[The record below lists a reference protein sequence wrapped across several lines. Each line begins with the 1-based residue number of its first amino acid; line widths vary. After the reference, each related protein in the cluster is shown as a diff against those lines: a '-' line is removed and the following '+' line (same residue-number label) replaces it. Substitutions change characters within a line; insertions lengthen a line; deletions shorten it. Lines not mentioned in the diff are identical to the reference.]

1 MKTEVGIPVYNALDT
16 LSATLI
22 SLVGQTVHDFSICL
36 SIDGDNFFEEYLDL
50 ANKYKEQGLNIR
62 VIFNNINQGPGV
74 ARQQILDTTEAEYII
89 FLDADDLLTP
99 RAVEILTRVIEEQK
113 LNIVRSAYVKE
124 EKGKLGVMIPHNSA
138 SITHFHGKIYRVSY
152 LKENNISFLPELRYN
167 EDSYFNLVAWNA
179 TEKRGE
185 ITESMCVWR
194 ENQQS
199 ITRAEGEKAFF
210 IKSYDQYIYSQVQG
224 LKKLYE
230 IKNELSNKLITATLI
245 LLYSNYMRAKL
256 YELPT
261 QLIEQYLQTLRDCD
275 VIQNYLNNYYNWV
288 DIIKQLHAGEVYDD
302 VIIFYKEP
310 FNEWV
315 GRLLKRMEDTN
326 ANSDKQIESGNS

>member
-16 LSATLI
+16 LPATLI

-99 RAVEILTRVIEEQK
+99 RAVEILTRVIDDNK
-113 LNIVRSAYVKE
+113 LNIVRASYIKE
-124 EKGKLGVMIPHNSA
+124 ELGKVGVMVPQNSG

-152 LKENNISFLPELRYN
+152 LLENDIRFLPNLRYN
-167 EDSYFNLVAWNA
+167 EDSYFNLIAWNV
-179 TEKRGE
+179 TDKRAE
-185 ITESMCVWR
+185 VNEPMCIWR
-194 ENQQS
+194 ENKNS
-199 ITRAEGEKAFF
+199 ITRARGEKEFF
-210 IKSYDQYIYSQVQG
+210 IKAYDQYIYSQVEG
-224 LKKLYE
+224 LKKIYI
-230 IKNELSNKLITATLI
+230 IKKEVSNALITATLI
-245 LLYSNYMRAKL
+245 LLYNNYMRAKL
-256 YELPT
+256 YQLPT
-261 QLIEQYLQTLRDCD
+261 DKIESYLKTLRSCGF
-275 VIQNYLNNYYNWV
+275 IQQYLNNYNNWV
-288 DIIKQLHAGEVYDD
+288 DIVRELHAGDVYDGT
-302 VIIFYKEP
+302 IIFYKEP

-315 GRLLKRMEDTN
+315 GRLIKEFDN
-326 ANSDKQIESGNS
+326 EANI